1 MKASLALA
9 VVLLLGI
16 GCDRNRPATCVS
28 GASSPC
34 TCATGATGA
43 QTCQSDG
50 TYAACQCLPPPP
62 VVVATPDVPV
72 VVAPVAVVTPD
83 VPAVAPAVAP
93 VPVAA
98 AAPVAPAAARPTA
111 ARPTAAAAPTTPS
124 IGAPSLGL
132 PTVALPGVAPTAAAP
147 TAAAPTAAAP
157 TAPTMGTA
165 PNMEQLGQLGQLVS
179 QGVTPQQ
186 IQSITNAITNAN
198 RSAAPQHPTFSP
210 SELTRLTQ
218 MATQQNAAPS
228 SLQSVAQS
236 MLGGGN

>member
-16 GCDRNRPATCVS
+16 GCDRNRASTCVS

-43 QTCQSDG
+43 QTCQEDG
-50 TYAACQCLPPPP
+50 TFAACQCLTPP

-72 VVAPVAVVTPD
+72 AVAPVAVVTPD
-83 VPAVAPAVAP
+83 VPVVAPAP
-93 VPVAA
+93 IA
-98 AAPVAPAAARPTA
+98 AAPVAPTAPRAPSARPT
-111 ARPTAAAAPTTPS
+111 TAAAPTTPT

-132 PTVALPGVAPTAAAP
+132 PTVALPNVMPTAAAP

-157 TAPTMGTA
+157 TAPTGSTA

-179 QGVTPQQ
+179 QGLSPQQ
-186 IQSITNAITNAN
+186 IQSVTNAITSAN

-210 SELTRLTQ
+210 TELTRLTQ
-218 MATQQNAAPS
+218 MATQQNAGPS
-228 SLQSVAQS
+228 SLQSAAQS